1 MTNSAYTLDE
11 VSTRGSNFE
20 VGKKP
25 THWDVHWAK
34 VSLPT
39 GWTDLHPW
47 NAYARAKAAC
57 TLFAVAVVDNLGTK
71 GVTSF
76 AVDPGSKF

>member
-1 MTNSAYTLDE
+1 MTSSAYTLDE
-11 VSTRGSNFE
+11 VSTQGSNFE
-20 VGKKP
+20 VGQQP

-39 GWTDLHPW
+39 GRTDLHPW
-47 NAYARAKAAC
+47 NAYARTKAAC
-57 TLFAVAVVDNLGTK
+57 ILFAVAVVDNLGTK